1 MMRRGFKAWCEKT
14 TGEYRDTLGL
24 TLDDALEP
32 RRLADLL
39 EIEIWRPEDV
49 PDLSGDSLAQL
60 TKRDSESWSAVT
72 VQHGDARLIIL
83 NSAHVLTRQRNSLAH
98 EISHMIL
105 DHGLGR
111 IDVSPDGYLLL
122 NSFEKEQEEEADWL
136 AGTLL
141 VPREGLQIVYRTT
154 RDPQSLANHFGV
166 SVTLLQWR
174 LRMTGVAVQSR
185 RARTYWR

>member
-1 MMRRGFKAWCEKT
+1 MRRGFKAWCEKAA
-14 TGEYRDTLGL
+14 GEYRDTLGL
-24 TLDDALEP
+24 TLDDTLDP
-32 RRLADLL
+32 SRLADLL
-39 EIEIWRPEDV
+39 GVEVWRPEDV
-49 PDLSGDSLAQL
+49 PDLSENSLTQL
-60 TKRDSESWSAVT
+60 TKCDPRSWSAVT
-72 VQHGDARLIIL
+72 VQLGDARLIIL
-83 NSAHVLTRQRNSLAH
+83 NSAHALTRQRSSLAH
-98 EISHMIL
+98 EISHLIL

-141 VPREGLQIVYRTT
+141 VPREGLQTVYRTM
-154 RDPQSLANHFGV
+154 RDPQSLANHFHV

-185 RARTYWR
+185 RTRAYRR

>member
-1 MMRRGFKAWCEKT
+1 MRRGFKAWCEKAS
-14 TGEYRDTLGL
+14 GEYRDTLGL

-32 RRLADLL
+32 QRLAALL
-39 EIEIWRPEDV
+39 GVDIWRPADV
-49 PDLSGDSLAQL
+49 PDLSGDSLTQL

-72 VQHGDARLIIL
+72 VQLGDVRLIIL
-83 NSAHVLTRQRNSLAH
+83 NSAHALTRQRNSLTH
-98 EISHMIL
+98 EISHLIL
-105 DHGLGR
+105 DHGFGR

-154 RDPQSLANHFGV
+154 RNPQDIANHFGV

-174 LRMTGVAVQSR
+174 LRMTGVTVQSR
-185 RARTYWR
+185 RAKAYRR